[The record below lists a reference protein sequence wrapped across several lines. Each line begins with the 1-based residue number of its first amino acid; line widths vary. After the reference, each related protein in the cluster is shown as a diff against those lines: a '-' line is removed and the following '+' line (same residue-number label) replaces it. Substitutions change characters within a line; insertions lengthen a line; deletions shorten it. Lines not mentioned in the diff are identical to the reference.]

1 MEHIINYLKS
11 ELRTQDVDNN
21 INYKTLKQLKKTPTN
36 TKYVDKTI
44 ESITKRNVDGYQVK
58 RVKNKILKMKVKAKF
73 DLCRF
78 ILAKAV
84 CLEMAGLDLAQNIY

>member
-73 DLCRF
+73 D
-78 ILAKAV
+78 
-84 CLEMAGLDLAQNIY
+84 